1 MRAIIIHQA
10 RKKIMKIIYINRKME
25 LTNTDYDK
33 RKQFLEDLKKLV
45 KSEQEEIFRIIKRS
59 KVEYSENSNGIFF
72 DVLKLSKET
81 FDKIQEFMNFC
92 KENRID
98 FSKREK
104 EMTDLKVLN
113 EDM

>member
-1 MRAIIIHQA
+1 
-10 RKKIMKIIYINRKME
+10 ME

-81 FDKIQEFMNFC
+81 FEKIQEFMNFC

>member
-1 MRAIIIHQA
+1 MD
-10 RKKIMKIIYINRKME
+10 

-72 DVLKLSKET
+72 DVLKLSNET